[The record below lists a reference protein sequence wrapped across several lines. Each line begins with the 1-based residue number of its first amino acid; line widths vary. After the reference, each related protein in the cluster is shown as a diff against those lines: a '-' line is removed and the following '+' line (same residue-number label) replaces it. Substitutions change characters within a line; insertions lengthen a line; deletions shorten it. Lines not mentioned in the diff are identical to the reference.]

1 MYICMNCATRD
12 EAMCVSHSHVQES
25 TFPQSSFTR
34 RNREAMVILAV
45 SPKKG
50 IYKFNFK
57 DKKQADIKCLCK
69 IVEVSGV
76 TLDEKS
82 LVGTVVCLNPSQED
96 SHTRSHKLHF
106 KTREDLLSF
115 FTVVD
120 AYFRMKV
127 DANSS
132 VLKLENSTVTQKP
145 DFTGELHTISQP

>member
-1 MYICMNCATRD
+1 MMVPHYLLP
-12 EAMCVSHSHVQES
+12 HSLPR
-25 TFPQSSFTR
+25 PQ
-34 RNREAMVILAV
+34 
-45 SPKKG
+45 
-50 IYKFNFK
+50 
-57 DKKQADIKCLCK
+57 
-69 IVEVSGV
+69 
-76 TLDEKS
+76 
-82 LVGTVVCLNPSQED
+82 
-96 SHTRSHKLHF
+96 HF